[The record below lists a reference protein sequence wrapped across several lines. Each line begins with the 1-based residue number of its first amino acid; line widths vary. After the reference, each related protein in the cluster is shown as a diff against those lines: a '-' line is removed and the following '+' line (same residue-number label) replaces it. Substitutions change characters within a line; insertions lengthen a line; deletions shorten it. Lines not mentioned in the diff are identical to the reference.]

1 MELFSQRKGIKPV
14 KSIMQVDSVDDDLRT
29 GLWNAMQ
36 ICYWDRL
43 HEVAGLRL
51 LFLEGNEPV
60 RDLCRAIWD
69 GYFKKPI
76 DTIAN
81 DWGITGR
88 IIKQYF
94 FNCTWYEVYDF
105 VEYVANNYGF
115 DTVNQE
121 FMALCNSILEREL
134 SAYRFVGR
142 KITQLTSEEEI
153 AEIEKALQVPLMP
166 IQEHLNCSLSLLAD
180 RQNPDY
186 RNSIKEAISAV
197 ESMCRIITKDE
208 SATLGQALG
217 KVETKVRLHPALK
230 SAFSKLYGYTSD
242 EGGIRHALM
251 DQPNISFED
260 ARFMLVSC
268 SAFINYL
275 MERSSKAGIQL

>member
-1 MELFSQRKGIKPV
+1 VELFSQRKGIKPV
-14 KSIMQVDSVDDDLRT
+14 KSVMQVDSMDEDLKN
-29 GLWNAMQ
+29 GLWNILYLCCWSSMDAPHGTHPTLLSKNPEARELVT
-36 ICYWDRL
+36 RL
-43 HEVAGLRL
+43 WC
-51 LFLEGNEPV
+51 
-60 RDLCRAIWD
+60 D
-69 GYFKKPI
+69 YFKWTL
-76 DTIAN
+76 DTRG
-81 DWGITGR
+81 DQWMPVLKGI
-88 IIKQYF
+88 KDYY
-94 FNCTWYEVYDF
+94 FNCEWYEVYDF
-105 VEYVANNYGF
+105 IEFVARNHPDVEVS
-115 DTVNQE
+115 D
-121 FMALCNSILEREL
+121 ALIERCNSILEREV
-134 SAYRFVGR
+134 SAYRFVGGR
-142 KITQLTSEEEI
+142 ITQMTSEEEI
-153 AEIEKALQVPLMP
+153 AEIEKALEVPLAP
-166 IQEHLNCSLSLLAD
+166 IQEHLNRSLSMLAD

-268 SAFINYL
+268 STFINYL
-275 MERSSKAGIQL
+275 MEKSSKAGIQL